1 MTDDSPSWDNTFNT
15 LEAFPQYQII
25 MVWSK
30 IWNLRSQSTLK
41 KIENLK
47 TFFCW
52 FTVLPFNYNEGK
64 MVFLTKM
71 LFLNEI

>member
-41 KIENLK
+41 
-47 TFFCW
+47 T
-52 FTVLPFNYNEGK
+52 GK
-64 MVFLTKM
+64 SKNIFL
-71 LFLNEI
+71 LVHGVAI